1 MLKSVHLH
9 ENFTSDSESDGN
21 LLDEDYMKNQPP
33 PYDYSII
40 KDHVVKIGPELKNSK
55 KKRKKK
61 SKKSEEDL
69 SSLLES
75 GISEICP
82 KSDISQS
89 LAEASNLH
97 SSDNNPFSIL
107 GANINGGEEVQA
119 KLSVFDAN
127 NSETMDTMYVRDPL
141 NFAFNFVFDD
151 DSWDTVMNRK
161 SKKIKSLTN
170 ESTKKLPSLVAEQIE
185 SQLNSNCTN
194 GINTLLQP
202 TSVEVV
208 HNSVIKNT
216 ILEPFK
222 ESIEGKKKAKKK
234 KRTKKKTSESFVST
248 EVSNTSE
255 SIITEVDYRKSE
267 NQQLCNKIDSLFYPI
282 FVTNPKAIEK
292 EPQKGLPTN
301 DQRSLDKSI
310 SFGAGAK
317 QIRKTSQNNIALVH
331 SKNNIQNTM
340 KVPHASSNQTKQEI
354 SKPST
359 NKTELQK
366 VEQSKTMQYSTK
378 TFSVSSSQ
386 KPPEKS
392 KSSMQTLES
401 SKKVPQKEYVLTNLG
416 NVEDK
421 CIFSESD
428 FPPICKS
435 KEKLTLINFNNR
447 VLNVSS
453 LMPNVASMPLQNNL
467 VCDTLSKAAESSN
480 KAFIKDPITNNVT
493 SDIDKLENDI
503 IRFFQGNAPF
513 EYTTNISA
521 TSHEIFGDGRFKNVS
536 SMTNV
541 EQTVQ
546 RGIDKP
552 LTIKSDQAQDTL
564 LNAIAKTATKPS
576 EQHGVSKK
584 LRHISEILA
593 SHTDLIKSHENISHM
608 GIMIPGE
615 LFQFIQK
622 DHKCHSLLLEFLKAG
637 GGLQERTSLFFY
649 KQSQGKNEAT
659 YPKET
664 LKNNVS
670 DHVTMLDTC
679 KKEIANHSKDIHQS
693 LDGIAITA
701 TTEHTKNIN
710 DCSKGQECKMIS
722 TNESNTVMID
732 VALFNNDQYSTISS
746 DSSLEN
752 NVYDTYIHTSATNVK
767 IGKLASNKND
777 DNCFD
782 VMLNNYQSSF
792 NLDNGSFV
800 TTTDIAPALENFVLA
815 SNLQNIPI
823 SKQQHENLVLKEC
836 DACFDVM
843 PNNDQYSS
851 KLSRTNGSCVTAA
864 DIVSSSENN
873 DKTKN
878 LQNLNHS
885 STEVQ
890 FKKPASSENYRC
902 SDVMSRPNSAQSLV
916 ISEPHSPNKRE
927 TICDNIQYSPG
938 SSIVRNNAYPN
949 VQSIIVDN
957 LMQVVLDCLV
967 QLIQEII

>member
-1 MLKSVHLH
+1 MERYQVTTMEEQLEFQNELSKLLSSSRTMLKSVHLH

-428 FPPICKS
+428 FPPIC
-435 KEKLTLINFNNR
+435 
-447 VLNVSS
+447 
-453 LMPNVASMPLQNNL
+453 
-467 VCDTLSKAAESSN
+467 
-480 KAFIKDPITNNVT
+480 
-493 SDIDKLENDI
+493 
-503 IRFFQGNAPF
+503 NAPF